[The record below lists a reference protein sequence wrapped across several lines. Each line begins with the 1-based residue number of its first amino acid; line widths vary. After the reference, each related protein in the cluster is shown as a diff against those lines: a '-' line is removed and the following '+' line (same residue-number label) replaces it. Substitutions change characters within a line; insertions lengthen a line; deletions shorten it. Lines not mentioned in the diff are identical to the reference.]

1 MQLFKRLL
9 LSNFPDSLV
18 KDSFNPA
25 SMFVSFISA
34 KDFFTII
41 DRKIIENYKLNLFDI
56 SMDVFEWKLW
66 LWINKDMMQ
75 SKMTDAYYSY
85 IAAANFN
92 GYKFYNIWNTANGM
106 VLLCSLYL
114 SEAFDKWEENIFV
127 DALYTFYL
135 LTFLFAA
142 RIKVFPWIDEKADFN
157 WFVDLYFNFFGIVAS
172 QLKHKITK
180 TYIQKIR
187 TKMLLHI
194 DVFFMMFY
202 YEKRVNKL
210 FVDVDRLNKD
220 YYNEFYQW
228 LFWSQPSILQKS
240 FLQNRDKI
248 TTDSKISEVE
258 ESLLFEIA
266 PADIHLKYLFLETDI
281 WNVISCVVSNIF
293 DKKVLDKKITA
304 LMKNEAWLDFILDY
318 VTDPDNFK
326 KWFFKWIKQY
336 ISHMRLENQD
346 SYEELDEM
354 MSEIWD
360 DMDKLDQIQ
369 IPASI
374 RRESRIMEQFLNF
387 YVTYLWGLYVSRAD
401 TFFFR
406 FFKWGLSSELIQY
419 FDVHLKT
426 DSAIQYSWMSHLLYS
441 KNQAYYQFVNKKIH
455 SWKEKFFIPVGP
467 LKSNPVKATS
477 YLLKSEDEIA
487 LTTLL
492 QDCNPRIWKL
502 YVKNKVLLDWFQAE
516 YSGKISPLLKLSSNE
531 FVYQYYKPLFS
542 KFKLWENVLRI
553 LQNAF
558 TEQDIVR
565 LKNSLYAFDV
575 QLFRELLYLF
585 PWKAFQNLY
594 NDTVILQNLSLLRE
608 TLFWFLIYCRY
619 LQNMQEPGEK
629 KAKFNLTLLKKVY
642 ILHVLNRDSSLFAVW
657 SKLID
662 TLLEWFWSAFSIFVE
677 FDDNKEFFSILKENW
692 LEFLNKSWKKS
703 ELEKENSFSIED
715 FLRLRWVL
723 KHITY
728 YNKRYLYPVNL

>member
-1 MQLFKRLL
+1 MQLFRRLL
-9 LSNFPDSLV
+9 LSYFPDSLV

-25 SMFVSFISA
+25 SMFISFISA

-41 DRKIIENYKLNLFDI
+41 DRKIIENHKLNLFDLSVDI
-56 SMDVFEWKLW
+56 FEWKLW
-66 LWINKDMMQ
+66 LWIHKDMMQ

-92 GYKFYNIWNTANGM
+92 GYKFYNIWNTANAM
-106 VLLCSLYL
+106 TLLCSLYL
-114 SEAFDKWEENIFV
+114 YESFDKEEENIFV

-142 RIKVFPWIDEKADFN
+142 RIKVFPWIDEKSDFQ
-157 WFVDLYFNFFGIVAS
+157 WFVDLYFNFFEIVIS
-172 QLKHKITK
+172 QLKHKISK
-180 TYIQKIR
+180 DSIQKIR
-187 TKMLLHI
+187 TKMLVHI
-194 DVFFMMFY
+194 DIFFMMFY
-202 YEKRVNKL
+202 YEKRVNCLYVNSDKSS
-210 FVDVDRLNKD
+210 KS

-228 LFWSQPSILQKS
+228 LFWPQLSIVQKN

-248 TTDSKISEVE
+248 TIDSKFSAVE

-266 PADIHLKYLFLETDI
+266 PADIHLKYLFLETDV
-281 WNVISCVVSNIF
+281 WDVVSCLISNIF
-293 DKKVLDKKITA
+293 DKNILDKKLTS
-304 LMKNEAWLDFILDY
+304 LMKNEEELDFILDY
-318 VTDPDNFK
+318 VTNPDNFK
-326 KWFFKWIKQY
+326 KWFFKWVKQY
-336 ISHMRLENQD
+336 VSHMRLQNQD

-360 DMDKLDQIQ
+360 DVSKLDEMQ

-374 RRESRIMEQFLNF
+374 RKESKVMEQFLNF
-387 YVTYLWGLYVSRAD
+387 YVSYLWWLSISRAD

-406 FFKWGLSSELIQY
+406 FFKWRLVPELMQY
-419 FDVHLKT
+419 FDVRFKT
-426 DSAIQYSWMSHLLYS
+426 DQAIQYSWMSHLVYT
-441 KNQAYYQFVNKKIH
+441 KNQAYYQFVNKKIR
-455 SWKEKFFIPVGP
+455 SWKEKFFIPAGP
-467 LKSNPVKATS
+467 LKSDSIKATA

-487 LTTLL
+487 LSTLL

-502 YVKNKVLLDWFQAE
+502 YVKNKALLDRFQVQ
-516 YSGKISPLLKLSSNE
+516 YSTQISQLIKLPTNE
-531 FVYQYYKPLFS
+531 FVYQYYEPIFS
-542 KFKLWENVLRI
+542 NFKLWENVLKI

-558 TEQDIVR
+558 TDQDVVR

-575 QLFRELLYLF
+575 QLFREIISMF
-585 PWKAFQNLY
+585 PWKKFQSLY
-594 NDTVILQNLSLLRE
+594 NDTVMLQHLALLRE
-608 TLFWFLIYCRY
+608 TLFWFLVYYRY
-619 LQNMQEPGEK
+619 LQNIQDKEK
-629 KAKFNLTLLKKVY
+629 ENVKFNLTLLKKVY
-642 ILHVLNRDSSLFAVW
+642 ILHILNWDNSLFTVW

-662 TLLEWFWSAFSIFVE
+662 TLLDQFWAAFSIFVE

-692 LEFLNKSWKKS
+692 MEFLKKLWKKS

-728 YNKRYLYPVNL
+728 YNKRYLIPS

>member
-1 MQLFKRLL
+1 M
-9 LSNFPDSLV
+9 SYFPDSLV

-25 SMFVSFISA
+25 SMFISFISA

-41 DRKIIENYKLNLFDI
+41 DRKIIENHKLNLFDLSVDI
-56 SMDVFEWKLW
+56 FEWKLW
-66 LWINKDMMQ
+66 LWIHKDMLQ

-92 GYKFYNIWNTANGM
+92 GYKFYNIWNTANAM
-106 VLLCSLYL
+106 TLLCSLYL
-114 SEAFDKWEENIFV
+114 YESFDKEEENIFV

-142 RIKVFPWIDEKADFN
+142 RIKVFPWIDEKSDFQ
-157 WFVDLYFNFFGIVAS
+157 WFVDLYFNFFEIVIS

-180 TYIQKIR
+180 DSIQKIR
-187 TKMLLHI
+187 TKMLVHI
-194 DVFFMMFY
+194 DIFFMMFY
-202 YEKRVNKL
+202 YEKRVNCLYVNSDKSS
-210 FVDVDRLNKD
+210 KS

-228 LFWSQPSILQKS
+228 LFWPQLSIVQKN
-240 FLQNRDKI
+240 FLQNKDKI
-248 TTDSKISEVE
+248 TIDSKFSAIE

-266 PADIHLKYLFLETDI
+266 PADIHLKYLFLETDV
-281 WNVISCVVSNIF
+281 WDVVSCLISNIF
-293 DKKVLDKKITA
+293 DKNILDKKLTS
-304 LMKNEAWLDFILDY
+304 LMKNEEELDFILDY

-326 KWFFKWIKQY
+326 KWFFKWVKQY
-336 ISHMRLENQD
+336 VARMRLQNQD

-360 DMDKLDQIQ
+360 DVSKLDEMQ

-374 RRESRIMEQFLNF
+374 RKESKVMEQFLNF
-387 YVTYLWGLYVSRAD
+387 YVSYLWWLSISRAD

-406 FFKWGLSSELIQY
+406 FFKWRLVPELMQY
-419 FDVHLKT
+419 FDVRFKT
-426 DSAIQYSWMSHLLYS
+426 DQAIQYSWMSHLVYT
-441 KNQAYYQFVNKKIH
+441 KNQAYYQFVNKKIR
-455 SWKEKFFIPVGP
+455 SWKEKFFIPAGP
-467 LKSNPVKATS
+467 LKSDSIKATA

-487 LTTLL
+487 LSTLL

-502 YVKNKVLLDWFQAE
+502 YVKNKALLDRFQAQ
-516 YSGKISPLLKLSSNE
+516 YSEMISPLIKLPTNE
-531 FVYQYYKPLFS
+531 FVYQYYEPIFS
-542 KFKLWENVLRI
+542 NFKLWENVLKI

-558 TEQDIVR
+558 TDQDVVR

-575 QLFRELLYLF
+575 QLFREIISMF
-585 PWKAFQNLY
+585 PWKKFQSMY
-594 NDTVILQNLSLLRE
+594 NDTVMLQHLALLRE
-608 TLFWFLIYCRY
+608 TLFWFLVYYRY
-619 LQNMQEPGEK
+619 LQNIQDKEK
-629 KAKFNLTLLKKVY
+629 ENVKFNLTLLKKVY
-642 ILHVLNRDSSLFAVW
+642 ILHILNWDNSLFTVW

-662 TLLEWFWSAFSIFVE
+662 TLLDQFWAAFSIFVE

-692 LEFLNKSWKKS
+692 MEFLKKLWKKS

-728 YNKRYLYPVNL
+728 YNKRYLIPS

>member
-1 MQLFKRLL
+1 
-9 LSNFPDSLV
+9 LSYFPDSLV

-25 SMFVSFISA
+25 SMFISFISA

-41 DRKIIENYKLNLFDI
+41 DRKIIENHKLNLFDLSVDI
-56 SMDVFEWKLW
+56 FEWKLW
-66 LWINKDMMQ
+66 LWIHKDMLQ

-92 GYKFYNIWNTANGM
+92 GYKFYNIWNTANAM
-106 VLLCSLYL
+106 TLLCSLYL
-114 SEAFDKWEENIFV
+114 YESFDKEEENIFV

-142 RIKVFPWIDEKADFN
+142 RIKVFPWIDEKSDFQ
-157 WFVDLYFNFFGIVAS
+157 WFVDLYFNFFEIVIS

-180 TYIQKIR
+180 DSIQKIR
-187 TKMLLHI
+187 TKMLVHI
-194 DVFFMMFY
+194 DIFFMMFY
-202 YEKRVNKL
+202 YEKRVNCLYVNSDKSS
-210 FVDVDRLNKD
+210 KS

-228 LFWSQPSILQKS
+228 LFWPQLSIVQKN
-240 FLQNRDKI
+240 FLQNKDKI
-248 TTDSKISEVE
+248 TIDSKFSAIE

-266 PADIHLKYLFLETDI
+266 PADIHLKYLFLETDV
-281 WNVISCVVSNIF
+281 WDVVSCLISNIF
-293 DKKVLDKKITA
+293 DKNILDKKLTS
-304 LMKNEAWLDFILDY
+304 LMKNEEELDFILDY

-326 KWFFKWIKQY
+326 KWFFKWVKQY
-336 ISHMRLENQD
+336 VARMRLQNQD

-360 DMDKLDQIQ
+360 DVSKLDEMQ

-374 RRESRIMEQFLNF
+374 RKESKVMEQFLNF
-387 YVTYLWGLYVSRAD
+387 YVSYLWWLSISRAD

-406 FFKWGLSSELIQY
+406 FFKWRLVPELMQY
-419 FDVHLKT
+419 FDVRFKT
-426 DSAIQYSWMSHLLYS
+426 DQAIQYSWMSHLVYT
-441 KNQAYYQFVNKKIH
+441 KNQAYYQFVNKKIR
-455 SWKEKFFIPVGP
+455 SWKEKFFIPAGP
-467 LKSNPVKATS
+467 LKSDSIKATA

-487 LTTLL
+487 LSTLL

-502 YVKNKVLLDWFQAE
+502 YVKNKALLDRFQAQ
-516 YSGKISPLLKLSSNE
+516 YSEMISPLIKLPTNE
-531 FVYQYYKPLFS
+531 FVYQYYEPIFS
-542 KFKLWENVLRI
+542 NFKLWENVLKI

-558 TEQDIVR
+558 TDQDVVR

-575 QLFRELLYLF
+575 QLFREIISMF
-585 PWKAFQNLY
+585 PWKKFQSMY
-594 NDTVILQNLSLLRE
+594 NDTVMLQHLALLRE
-608 TLFWFLIYCRY
+608 TLFWFLVYYRY
-619 LQNMQEPGEK
+619 LQNIQDKEK
-629 KAKFNLTLLKKVY
+629 ENVKFNLTLLKKVY
-642 ILHVLNRDSSLFAVW
+642 ILHILNWDNSLFTVW

-662 TLLEWFWSAFSIFVE
+662 TLLDQFWAAFSIFVE

-692 LEFLNKSWKKS
+692 MEFLKKLWKKS

-728 YNKRYLYPVNL
+728 YNKRYLIPS